1 MNNNDEFYDLHQT
14 PKNWKRTKLKY
25 VLDFKNHKTND
36 WKKEQILSLTK
47 NGIIIRDIST
57 NQGQVAE
64 TYENYNLVEI
74 SDICMNP
81 MDLLSGWVDSSK
93 YKGLISPAYFCL
105 KCKNEN
111 EFNTNFIK
119 FFLQSNYLKK
129 SFFKRGK
136 GVASHENMGRW
147 VLTPEE
153 FGKTKFYYPS
163 DVSYQKKI
171 SEFLK
176 RKEIE
181 YYKLKNL
188 IQKKVKFLQELK
200 ISLIDNTVYN
210 GLNYKIKKKSFNSWF
225 GLIPEHWKISKIKKF
240 SSERNTKV
248 NDKIFPPLSVS
259 KKGIVDQLEDVS
271 VSKDSENRKLV
282 KKGDFVIN
290 SRSDRKGSSGFSY
303 RDGSVSLINIVFEIK
318 NIFPGY
324 LNYVFKSHS
333 FVEEYFRLGKGIH
346 WDLWTTKWEK
356 LKNIYI
362 PVPPMIEQKNI
373 SNILDSKIKKID
385 NLIEKYNK
393 KKKLYFERYSALI
406 FNTVSGKKDFNLN

>member
-1 MNNNDEFYDLHQT
+1 MNNNDEFYDLNQT
-14 PKNWKRTKLKY
+14 PKNWKKTKIKY
-25 VLDFKNHKTND
+25 ILDFKNQKTNY
-36 WKKEQILSLTK
+36 WKNEQILSLTK
-47 NGIIIRDIST
+47 NGIIIRDMST

-64 TYENYNLVEI
+64 TYEDYNLLEI
-74 SDICMNP
+74 NDICMNP
-81 MDLLSGWVDSSK
+81 MDLLSGWVDLSK
-93 YKGLISPAYFCL
+93 YKGLISPAYFIL

-111 EFNTNFIK
+111 EVNTNFLK

-188 IQKKVKFLQELK
+188 IQKKIKLLQELK
-200 ISLIDNTVYN
+200 ICLIDNTVYR
-210 GLNYKIKKKSFNSWF
+210 GLNYKIKKKSFNIYF

-240 SSERNTKV
+240 SSERNIKV

-259 KKGIVDQLEDVS
+259 KKGIVDQLADVS
-271 VSKDSENRKLV
+271 VSKDGENRKLV

-290 SRSDRKGSSGFSY
+290 SRSDRKGSSGFSC

-318 NIFPGY
+318 NIFPDY
-324 LNYVFKSHS
+324 LNYIFKSHS

-362 PVPPMIEQKNI
+362 PIPPIIEQKEI
-373 SNILDSKIKKID
+373 SSILNSKIKNID
-385 NLIEKYNK
+385 DLIERYK
-393 KKKLYFERYSALI
+393 KKNKLYFERYSTLI
-406 FNTVSGKKDFNLN
+406 FITVSGKKDLDYN

>member
-1 MNNNDEFYDLHQT
+1 M
-14 PKNWKRTKLKY
+14 
-25 VLDFKNHKTND
+25 
-36 WKKEQILSLTK
+36 
-47 NGIIIRDIST
+47 
-57 NQGQVAE
+57 
-64 TYENYNLVEI
+64 
-74 SDICMNP
+74 
-81 MDLLSGWVDSSK
+81 
-93 YKGLISPAYFCL
+93 
-105 KCKNEN
+105 
-111 EFNTNFIK
+111 
-119 FFLQSNYLKK
+119 
-129 SFFKRGK
+129 
-136 GVASHENMGRW
+136 
-147 VLTPEE
+147 
-153 FGKTKFYYPS
+153 
-163 DVSYQKKI
+163 
-171 SEFLK
+171 
-176 RKEIE
+176 
-181 YYKLKNL
+181 
-188 IQKKVKFLQELK
+188 QELK
-200 ISLIDNTVYN
+200 ISLIDNTVYS
-210 GLNYKIKKKSFNSWF
+210 GLNYKKKKIIYNWF

-282 KKGDFVIN
+282 KNGDFVIN

-373 SNILDSKIKKID
+373 SSILDSKIKKID

-393 KKKLYFERYSALI
+393 KKKLYFERYSTLI